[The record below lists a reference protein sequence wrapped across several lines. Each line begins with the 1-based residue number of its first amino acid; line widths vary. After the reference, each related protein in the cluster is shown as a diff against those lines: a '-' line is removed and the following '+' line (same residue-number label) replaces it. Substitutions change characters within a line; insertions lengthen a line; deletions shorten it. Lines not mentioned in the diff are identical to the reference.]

1 MLVRLAQGSMVSRLD
16 SFIRRLK
23 AQRACLEVAV
33 TQIADLPGPV
43 LELGLG
49 NGRTYDHLR
58 ELLPGREIF
67 VFEREV
73 HAHPASRPDPA
84 HLLLGD
90 FRDTLPCALQRLPGK
105 AALAH
110 ADIGSGDVRLTADLA
125 LWLAGALAALL
136 GAGAW
141 VVADQPLQ
149 HLSLAPRP
157 LPEGVVP
164 NRYHLYC
171 HQTE

>member
-1 MLVRLAQGSMVSRLD
+1 VSRLD
-16 SFIRRLK
+16 SFIRRLE
-23 AQRACLEVAV
+23 AQRACLGLAVA
-33 TQIADLPGPV
+33 QIANLPGPV

-73 HAHPASRPDPA
+73 RAHPGSRPDPA
-84 HLLLGD
+84 YLLLGD
-90 FRDTLPCALQRLPGK
+90 FRNTLPGALQRLPGK
-105 AALAH
+105 AVLAH
-110 ADIGSGDVRLTADLA
+110 ADVGSGDTRVTAELA
-125 LWLAGALAALL
+125 RWLAGTLPALL
-136 GAGAW
+136 GTGAW

-149 HLSLAPRP
+149 HSSLRPRA
-157 LPEGVVP
+157 LPEGIVS

-171 HQTE
+171 HEPE